1 MISASGTARPGAIA
15 RRRCA
20 RQVDAIALGC
30 PASLA
35 LVLTACYGPPP
46 AAPPPPAREP
56 AIAERQF
63 GISVEGRPLRVRV
76 AGDGPRQVLWI
87 GGIHGDERE
96 GSVSTAALPHAFL
109 ANAKLAG
116 SVRLWVVEDVNPDG
130 SARGT
135 RRNARGV
142 DLNRNYPATN
152 YRPSAENGSSPLSEP
167 EALALHDLVREI
179 RPDLVIVAH
188 SARGRNFINW
198 DGPADRFAARFSALT
213 RYPIVASESL
223 HGTPG
228 SLGSWLGRD
237 LHIPILTLEH
247 RNGADPQLCW
257 ERTREAILAVIGEV

>member
-1 MISASGTARPGAIA
+1 MTSGAGTARPGAIV
-15 RRRCA
+15 RRR
-20 RQVDAIALGC
+20 DATQAGALVPGC
-30 PASLA
+30 LASLA
-35 LVLTACYGPPP
+35 ALLLAACYVPPP
-46 AAPPPPAREP
+46 APPPPEREP

-63 GISVEGRPLRVRV
+63 GLSVEGRPLRVRV

-109 ANAKLAG
+109 ANARLAG
-116 SVRLWVVEDVNPDG
+116 RVRLWVVEDVNPDG
-130 SARGT
+130 SARRT

-152 YRPSAENGSSPLSEP
+152 YRPSAENGPSPLSEP

-198 DGPADRFAARFSALT
+198 DGPADRFAARFSSLT

-247 RNGADPQLCW
+247 RNGADPQQCW